1 MKLLPRLIIALFVC
15 LIAIPV
21 LAIPEQVQAAAG
33 IELSDVEGYVGTEI
47 RVVGTELSSTYR
59 DETVYIRY
67 EVKSGVYETVEEED
81 VDSNGNF
88 TSAKFKIPDSCRGDH
103 YVGIDLD
110 ESGIPPYRAT
120 FTVGPEIEITD
131 PSSAKGFV
139 GDTVE
144 VTGTGFAK
152 DEASIKIKYEGDE
165 VTQTEAAAT
174 DEYGTWK
181 AKFIIPES
189 VKGEHDIDA
198 KGADTVYADVAE
210 VKFTVKPKISLN
222 LTSGSAGDIVAVN
235 GTGFQKEEANINIKY
250 DDEVVEQIEAAETD
264 ELGSWSATFKVPP
277 SVKGSYKVDA
287 YGKYTKDTEVDD
299 VTFTVAPGV
308 ELTPAT
314 SSTSPGY
321 VGQTITVTGGGFD
334 PGISITIVYG
344 NQTAS
349 ATTTAEGNFPAT
361 GSITFE
367 AKGTHGEQEV
377 VVKDNLNHVLANTT
391 FFMEENPPA
400 APEPLSP
407 VNGTG
412 VGFVGKVTPTFKWS
426 NVTDPSGIASYKLQI
441 STNSTDFTAPI
452 VSLSI
457 PSENVT
463 SVDDT
468 IAYALPKEYALSSG
482 TYYWK
487 LRAIDGAGNEGGWT
501 AVQTFYTGHL
511 PSWAFIVIIGLVVVG
526 IGALVYF
533 FVIKPRRSFYYNY
546 PKE

>member
-1 MKLLPRLIIALFVC
+1 MKLLPRLIIALLVC

-21 LAIPEQVQAAAG
+21 LAIPEQVQAANPSISLSPNSG
-33 IELSDVEGYVGTEI
+33 NVGDRVHVRGYNFTGNDTVDIYYYFDGDRELIEENYDVDTDDTFTYPFDIPESCSGEHHI
-47 RVVGTELSSTYR
+47 RVYYTSSSY
-59 DETVYIRY
+59 
-67 EVKSGVYETVEEED
+67 
-81 VDSNGNF
+81 
-88 TSAKFKIPDSCRGDH
+88 ALAH
-103 YVGIDLD
+103 
-110 ESGIPPYRAT
+110 
-120 FTVGPEIEITD
+120 FTVKPKIEITD

-139 GDTVE
+139 GDEVE

-174 DEYGTWK
+174 DAYGSWT
-181 AKFIIPES
+181 AKFIVPES
-189 VKGEHDIDA
+189 TSGEHDIDA
-198 KGADTVYADVAE
+198 KGADTAYDDVKV
-210 VKFTVKPKISLN
+210 VKFTVKPKITLN
-222 LTSGSAGDIVAVN
+222 PKSGSAGDTVTVN
-235 GTGFQKEEANINIKY
+235 GTGFEKAEANINIKY

-277 SVKGSYKVDA
+277 SVKGSYAVDA
-287 YGKYTKDTEVDD
+287 EGKYTKYTEVDD

-308 ELTPAT
+308 KLTPAT

-349 ATTTAEGNFPAT
+349 ATTTTEGNFPAT

-367 AKGTHGEQEV
+367 AKGAHGEQKV
-377 VVKDNLNHVLANTT
+377 VVKDNLNHELANTT
-391 FFMEENPPA
+391 FFMEETPPA

-407 VNGTG
+407 VNGTR

-426 NVTDPSGIASYKLQI
+426 NVTDPSGIASYDLQI

-457 PSENVT
+457 ASENVT
-463 SVDDT
+463 SLDGT

-501 AVQTFYTGHL
+501 AVQAFYTGHL